1 MAVAVQAIEDRPQL
15 GILMMLGAWFLF
27 ALVDTSA
34 KWLVLAAFPAF
45 QLAFMRYAVHFIIS
59 IGVIAKDGIDPDR
72 FKTGHI
78 WQVLSRALLLIS
90 ATLGNF
96 YALNF
101 LPLTVISAIMF
112 SSPIIVCFL
121 SMTILKEH
129 IGPWRWSAILLGFAG
144 VLIVIRPFG
153 EAFHPA
159 MILPLYNATALAL
172 YSLMTRKLAGVVAVE
187 TQQFYLGALGT
198 LLLLPFALWTWVPP
212 SDPLADHFT
221 FCAWRRWLGRPP
233 AFDQRTP
240 LCTCKYADALHIFVH
255 DLHRSTQLAHFCARP
270 GHLGRHRRTGHRYVR
285 SHHLEKGTAAMTRVA
300 AIGEAMIELSLQ
312 NDIAKVGVAGDSLN
326 TAIYLKRNAP
336 EISVDYMTC
345 LGDDPFSDQ
354 IETFIARQSIG
365 TSQCKRIT
373 DKSPGLYA
381 ITTTEDGERS
391 FTYWRSASAARD
403 VFKSGDGYDFSQ
415 LCRSTI

>member
-1 MAVAVQAIEDRPQL
+1 MAVAAQAIEDRPQL

-34 KWLVLAAFPAF
+34 KWLVLVAFPAF
-45 QLAFMRYAVHFIIS
+45 QLAFMRYAVHFVIS
-59 IGVIAKDGIDPDR
+59 IGVIAKNGVDPDR
-72 FKTGHI
+72 FRTGHI

-121 SMTILKEH
+121 SMTVLKEH

-159 MILPLYNATALAL
+159 MVLPLYNATALAL

-198 LLLLPFALWTWVPP
+198 LLLLPFAIWTWEPP
-212 SDPLADHFT
+212 TDPLQTILLFS
-221 FCAWRRWLGRPP
+221 LGVGGWAGHQLLTNAHRFAP
-233 AFDQRTP
+233 ANTLMPYTYSFMIYIAGLSWVVFAHVPDVWVVIG
-240 LCTCKYADALHIFVH
+240 ALVIV
-255 DLHRSTQLAHFCARP
+255 LSGLVIWKREQL
-270 GHLGRHRRTGHRYVR
+270 
-285 SHHLEKGTAAMTRVA
+285 
-300 AIGEAMIELSLQ
+300 Q
-312 NDIAKVGVAGDSLN
+312 
-326 TAIYLKRNAP
+326 
-336 EISVDYMTC
+336 
-345 LGDDPFSDQ
+345 
-354 IETFIARQSIG
+354 
-365 TSQCKRIT
+365 
-373 DKSPGLYA
+373 
-381 ITTTEDGERS
+381 
-391 FTYWRSASAARD
+391 
-403 VFKSGDGYDFSQ
+403 
-415 LCRSTI
+415 